1 MIKVVIGI
9 KDEGENGLKITR
21 TVSVAGNVNQ
31 TEINHAVFDV
41 AWSEMLDKLALE
53 GALPDVAQMAG
64 QDGINRAKLAVASA
78 FGRQEN

>member
-53 GALPDVAQMAG
+53 GALATIAKMAG
-64 QDGINRAKLAVASA
+64 EQGIAKAKNAVAAA